1 MALSTRLKKVLRL
14 CQSSDVWRFTRIY
27 GVYFLPIV
35 FLGYITL
42 ESYQIDFRSMYLAGK
57 SALLGLDPYV
67 NYVGVR
73 ADFYGPINSESQTY
87 SGFRYPP
94 LAALVFSPLGALP
107 YQNAKV
113 LFTLIVLVF
122 AVLLSFHFVRRS
134 QFAMPETAVLFVMVS
149 FPLIA
154 TVERG
159 QIDILIVYLCL
170 ISYSLLHRRSQSV
183 AAFLLAFAGML
194 KLFPFVLL
202 IFYSDRKQWQF
213 VGKTLLSA
221 AVLFI
226 LPYPLLDPGSYTN
239 FFKRTLPGYFG
250 QIEAGLSTS
259 LQGQGVIDGIVHSV
273 DSTNLIAAHSFSS
286 GEMNPWMASNTVGA
300 IFCGLLLTG
309 LLLIATRQTESN
321 FQYYAFLN
329 VINLFNPVSWIM
341 GLVWYIPLFFYLSPL
356 VSRWGRFLLLA
367 PLFSPPGLN
376 ANAVL
381 AYILSIVFALS
392 FRIPHWG
399 SILYQPDAQPT
410 DHSRFHSGKSYFV

>member
-1 MALSTRLKKVLRL
+1 MAYSIWRKHALRL
-14 CQSSDVWRFTRIY
+14 CQGSDIWQFVRIY
-27 GVYFLPIV
+27 GVCFLPII

-67 NYVGVR
+67 NYVGMR
-73 ADFYGPINSESQTY
+73 ADFYGPINAESQAY

-94 LAALVFSPLGALP
+94 LAALFFLPLGALP
-107 YQNAKV
+107 YQSAKV
-113 LFTLIVLVF
+113 LFTLVILGL

-134 QFAMPETAVLFVMVS
+134 EFTMPDTAILFVMVS
-149 FPLIA
+149 FPVIA

-159 QIDILIVYLCL
+159 QVDILIVYLSM
-170 ISYSLLHRRSQSV
+170 ISYHFLQSGRRSNL

-202 IFYSDRKQWQF
+202 IFYGDRKQWRF
-213 VGKTLLSA
+213 VGKTLLHS
-221 AVLFI
+221 AVLFA
-226 LPYPLLDPGSYTN
+226 LPYPFLGLASYIN
-239 FFKRTLPGYFG
+239 FFRRTLPGYFG
-250 QIEAGLSTS
+250 QIETGLSTS

-273 DSTNLIAAHSFSS
+273 DSTNLLAARRFSS
-286 GEMNPWMASNTVGA
+286 GGMNPWMANNTVGA
-300 IFCGLLLTG
+300 IVCGLLLTG
-309 LLLIATRQTESN
+309 LLLIATRRTQAN
-321 FQYYAFLN
+321 FQFYAFLN

-367 PLFSPPGLN
+367 PLFSPPGFN

-392 FRIPHWG
+392 FQIPRWRDA
-399 SILYQPDAQPT
+399 LYRSDTRLLAEA
-410 DHSRFHSGKSYFV
+410 SSF